1 MDWLTIESLTD
12 IEKAVEDSY
21 MESKKAVILF
31 KHSTRCSISSTA
43 KFRLENSLKS
53 NSDFIVYYLDLLN
66 NRTLSNYLAER
77 FAVRHES
84 PQAIVLK
91 NGKCIYHASHLSISI
106 NDIEE
111 SLQQGV

>member
-1 MDWLTIESLTD
+1 MDWLAIESLTD

-21 MESKKAVILF
+21 MENNKAVILF

-53 NSDFIVYYLDLLN
+53 NPDFITYYLDLLK
-66 NRTLSNYLAER
+66 NRELSNYLAER
-77 FAVRHES
+77 FSVRHES

-106 NDIEE
+106 SDIEQ
-111 SLQQGV
+111 SLKN

>member
-21 MESKKAVILF
+21 MENKKAVILF

-53 NSDFIVYYLDLLN
+53 NPDFIAYYLDLLK
-66 NRTLSNYLAER
+66 NRELSNHLAER
-77 FAVRHES
+77 FSVRHES

-106 NDIEE
+106 NDIEI
-111 SLQQGV
+111 V

>member
-21 MESKKAVILF
+21 MENKKAVILF

-53 NSDFIVYYLDLLN
+53 NSDFIVYYLDLLK
-66 NRTLSNYLAER
+66 NRELSNYLAER
-77 FAVRHES
+77 FSIRHES

-106 NDIEE
+106 NDMEE
-111 SLQQGV
+111 ALKN

>member
-21 MESKKAVILF
+21 MENKKAVILF

-53 NSDFIVYYLDLLN
+53 NPDFIAYYLDLLK
-66 NRTLSNYLAER
+66 NRELSNYLAER
-77 FAVRHES
+77 FSVRHES

-106 NDIEE
+106 NDIEI
-111 SLQQGV
+111 V